1 MTSFKFLTLGTSLL
15 FSLLACN
22 AQINEQ
28 ATNTPSNRIV
38 LSDSTSTTTLVIT
51 KVKKP
56 WYAWRGLIIEKMEE
70 SIPEYRLVKGLQQ
83 KFYSFTEDHKL
94 FGGIYF
100 WQTEADAKNWFNQ
113 AWYDRTEK
121 KYGKKGIVDFY
132 KVQKVN
138 SFTNDIEQNNKCWS
152 VLTYSNTVIGID
164 ISTVGILK
172 EIHLTSS
179 ANEKC
184 FLTIWKDK
192 PSADDFFKDKKLR
205 SEFFDSPV
213 FINNSK

>member
-1 MTSFKFLTLGTSLL
+1 L
-15 FSLLACN
+15 
-22 AQINEQ
+22 
-28 ATNTPSNRIV
+28 
-38 LSDSTSTTTLVIT
+38 DSTSTTTLAIT

-56 WYAWRGLIIEKMEE
+56 WYAWRGLIIKKMEE

-100 WQTEADAKNWFNQ
+100 WQSEADAKSWFNQ
-113 AWYDRTEK
+113 AWYDKIEK

-138 SFTNDIEQNNKCWS
+138 SFANAPSQKNKCWS
-152 VLTYSNTVIGID
+152 VLTYSNTAIGVD
-164 ISTVGILK
+164 ISTKGILK

-184 FLTIWKDK
+184 YLTIWKDK
-192 PSADDFFKDKKLR
+192 QSADDFFKNKKLR
-205 SEFFDSPV
+205 SDFFDSPV

>member
-1 MTSFKFLTLGTSLL
+1 MTTFKLLTMTAILSSNLVAANGQNSEQETKTTT
-15 FSLLACN
+15 
-22 AQINEQ
+22 NE
-28 ATNTPSNRIV
+28 IV
-38 LSDSTSTTTLVIT
+38 VLDSTSITTLAIT

-100 WQTEADAKNWFNQ
+100 WQNEGYAKNWFNQ
-113 AWYDRTEK
+113 AWYDKIEK
-121 KYGKKGIVDFY
+121 KYGRKGIVDFY
-132 KVQKVN
+132 KVQKIN
-138 SFTNDIEQNNKCWS
+138 SFTDDISQSNKCWS
-152 VLTYSNTVIGID
+152 VLTYSNSPLSVD
-164 ISTVGILK
+164 ISTIGILK
-172 EIHLTSS
+172 ELHLTNS

-184 FLTIWKDK
+184 YLTIWKDK
-192 PSADDFFKDKKLR
+192 QSADDFFKDKNFK
-205 SEFFDSPV
+205 SDFFDSPV